1 MAYVGVGNITMFSG
15 IQENEDTLYANFAIQ
30 GIGEDGKTYAGDDLY
45 SVKKDGSSREKMN
58 LKMENASRF
67 CIQRGNVY
75 YVTHVTDPAKLTET
89 EGVYWVP
96 LDGGDPVPIAEVQ
109 GNAIFEIYPYG
120 DFVYGWCGMENVTY
134 LFVYDSKT
142 EKTTAR
148 RFEQENILFFIPW
161 EDGFLGMDNGKLFQ
175 ISSDLKQVEQ
185 IGTLLSD
192 DKNEFGI
199 SDHDEFWL
207 YSFLSTDAD
216 YFYFQGSVTTQEE
229 IKEFVA
235 IYEKENLELQQIIFV
250 DGMPDSQCIGVDE
263 NQIFFTGRTE
273 DGDAVFWLEKETML
287 EKDAQFHVLQP

>member
-148 RFEQENILFFIPW
+148 RFKQENILFFIPW
-161 EDGFLGMDNGKLFQ
+161 EEGFIGMDNGKLFQ
-175 ISSDLKQVEQ
+175 ISLDLKQVEQ
-185 IGTLLSD
+185 IGTLLSGN
-192 DKNEFGI
+192 KNEFGI
-199 SDHDEFWL
+199 SDRDEFWL

-287 EKDAQFHVLQP
+287 EKDAQFHVLRP

>member
-1 MAYVGVGNITMFSG
+1 MRLAFVFS
-15 IQENEDTLYANFAIQ
+15 E
-30 GIGEDGKTYAGDDLY
+30 
-45 SVKKDGSSREKMN
+45 
-58 LKMENASRF
+58 
-67 CIQRGNVY
+67 GNVY

-89 EGVYWVP
+89 EGVYRVP
-96 LDGGDPVPIAEVQ
+96 LDGGNPSPDCRGTGQCDFSRSIRM
-109 GNAIFEIYPYG
+109 AILCMAG
-120 DFVYGWCGMENVTY
+120 VAWKNVTY

-207 YSFLSTDAD
+207 YSFLSH
-216 YFYFQGSVTTQEE
+216 
-229 IKEFVA
+229 
-235 IYEKENLELQQIIFV
+235 
-250 DGMPDSQCIGVDE
+250 
-263 NQIFFTGRTE
+263 RR
-273 DGDAVFWLEKETML
+273 
-287 EKDAQFHVLQP
+287 

>member
-1 MAYVGVGNITMFSG
+1 M
-15 IQENEDTLYANFAIQ
+15 
-30 GIGEDGKTYAGDDLY
+30 
-45 SVKKDGSSREKMN
+45 
-58 LKMENASRF
+58 
-67 CIQRGNVY
+67 
-75 YVTHVTDPAKLTET
+75 
-89 EGVYWVP
+89 P

-148 RFEQENILFFIPW
+148 RFKQENILFFIPW
-161 EDGFLGMDNGKLFQ
+161 EEGFIGMDNGKLFQ
-175 ISSDLKQVEQ
+175 ISLDLKQVEQ
-185 IGTLLSD
+185 IGTLLSGN
-192 DKNEFGI
+192 KNKFGI

-229 IKEFVA
+229 IEEFVA

>member
-1 MAYVGVGNITMFSG
+1 
-15 IQENEDTLYANFAIQ
+15 
-30 GIGEDGKTYAGDDLY
+30 
-45 SVKKDGSSREKMN
+45 
-58 LKMENASRF
+58 
-67 CIQRGNVY
+67 
-75 YVTHVTDPAKLTET
+75 
-89 EGVYWVP
+89 
-96 LDGGDPVPIAEVQ
+96 
-109 GNAIFEIYPYG
+109 
-120 DFVYGWCGMENVTY
+120 MENVTY

-192 DKNEFGI
+192 DKKEFGI

-273 DGDAVFWLEKETML
+273 DGDAIFWLEKETML

>member
-148 RFEQENILFFIPW
+148 RFKQENILFFIPW
-161 EDGFLGMDNGKLFQ
+161 EEGFIGMDKGKLFQ
-175 ISSDLKQVEQ
+175 ISLDLKQVEQ
-185 IGTLLSD
+185 IGTLLSGN
-192 DKNEFGI
+192 KNEFGI
-199 SDHDEFWL
+199 SDRDEFWL

-216 YFYFQGSVTTQEE
+216 YFYFQGSVATQEE

>member
-1 MAYVGVGNITMFSG
+1 
-15 IQENEDTLYANFAIQ
+15 
-30 GIGEDGKTYAGDDLY
+30 
-45 SVKKDGSSREKMN
+45 MN

-89 EGVYWVP
+89 EGVYRVP

-148 RFEQENILFFIPW
+148 RFKQENILFFIPW
-161 EDGFLGMDNGKLFQ
+161 EEGFIGMDNGKLFQ
-175 ISSDLKQVEQ
+175 ISLDLKQVEQ
-185 IGTLLSD
+185 IGTLLSGN
-192 DKNEFGI
+192 KNKFGI

-235 IYEKENLELQQIIFV
+235 IYEKENLALQQIIFV
-250 DGMPDSQCIGVDE
+250 AGMPDSQCIGVDE
-263 NQIFFTGRTE
+263 NQIFFTGRAE

>member
-89 EGVYWVP
+89 EGVYRVP

-148 RFEQENILFFIPW
+148 RFQQENILFFIPW
-161 EDGFLGMDNGKLFQ
+161 EEGFIGMDNGKLFQ
-175 ISSDLKQVEQ
+175 ISLDLKQVEQ
-185 IGTLLSD
+185 IGTLLSGN
-192 DKNEFGI
+192 KNKCGI
-199 SDHDEFWL
+199 SDQDEFWL

-263 NQIFFTGRTE
+263 NQIFFTGRAE

>member
-1 MAYVGVGNITMFSG
+1 
-15 IQENEDTLYANFAIQ
+15 
-30 GIGEDGKTYAGDDLY
+30 IGEDGKTYAGDDLY

-89 EGVYWVP
+89 EGVYRVP
-96 LDGGDPVPIAEVQ
+96 LDGGNPVPIAEVQ

-287 EKDAQFHVLQP
+287 EKDVQFHVLQP

>member
-142 EKTTAR
+142 EKTSAR
-148 RFEQENILFFIPW
+148 RFKQENILFFIPW
-161 EDGFLGMDNGKLFQ
+161 EEGFIGMDNGKLFQ
-175 ISSDLKQVEQ
+175 ISLDLKQVEQ
-185 IGTLLSD
+185 IGTLLSGN
-192 DKNEFGI
+192 KNEFGI
-199 SDHDEFWL
+199 SDRDEFWL
-207 YSFLSTDAD
+207 YSFLSTGAD
-216 YFYFQGSVTTQEE
+216 YFYFQGSVATQEE

-263 NQIFFTGRTE
+263 NQIFFTR
-273 DGDAVFWLEKETML
+273 KEQRMAML
-287 EKDAQFHVLQP
+287 YFGWKRKIC